1 MFAEIMG
8 TVKLKHL
15 VIFLKEDQA
24 KWQDTEIWAKNVLNK
39 FSSIYF
45 LPMMSSGNK

>member
-39 FSSIYF
+39 FSNLYLGS
-45 LPMMSSGNK
+45 MM

>member
-24 KWQDTEIWAKNVLNK
+24 KWQDTEIWAKNVLNN
-39 FSSIYF
+39 FSNLYLES
-45 LPMMSSGNK
+45 MM